1 MLFTAN
7 QTITA
12 VALAVTMQSGIVAAI
27 EPTRVTDAQVIRG
40 DFESTVDKPS
50 ALKGAKPP
58 EMIGPIHFDAQSV
71 VDDPSNASVD
81 PDAAEDDPTDQWA
94 DFYNRLYRLIA
105 GSNFGDWSALWSNT
119 PIASQPPAN
128 RAPVNTP
135 RANNSPATAIPS
147 PVVA

>member
-12 VALAVTMQSGIVAAI
+12 VALAVTMQSGIVTAI

-58 EMIGPIHFDAQSV
+58 EMIGPIYFDAQSV

-81 PDAAEDDPTDQWA
+81 PDAA
-94 DFYNRLYRLIA
+94 
-105 GSNFGDWSALWSNT
+105 
-119 PIASQPPAN
+119 
-128 RAPVNTP
+128 
-135 RANNSPATAIPS
+135 
-147 PVVA
+147 